1 MNTSQKRMHAP
12 DPSPKHLVVR
22 DSLSKEYLQML
33 QLVPRGDVAAWMACG
48 CIVAAEAFERG
59 LATWHMRMSDVKGRG
74 LNSAPLPDEVS

>member
-1 MNTSQKRMHAP
+1 
-12 DPSPKHLVVR
+12 
-22 DSLSKEYLQML
+22 ML